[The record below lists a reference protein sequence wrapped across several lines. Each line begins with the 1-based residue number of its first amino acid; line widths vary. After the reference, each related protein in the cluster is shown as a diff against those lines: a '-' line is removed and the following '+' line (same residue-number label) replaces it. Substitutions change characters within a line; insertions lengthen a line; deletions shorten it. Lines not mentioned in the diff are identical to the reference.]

1 MGWFADPITFGDY
14 PQRWYHDVH
23 TLYNA
28 SVCPLS
34 KFSEHISSQHILS
47 TYLLSTQPFNTSSH
61 KSSQHILSSPH
72 TPISRMRDLIGDRL
86 PQFTPAQKNRL
97 IMSYDYFAFNHY
109 TSKYFTDAGSD
120 VDTSSPTENDLS
132 GNDPVRRSVL
142 SNQHQHTLPI
152 EKLSSI
158 NQLVSTTQLE
168 TTNQRTTTTT
178 TTTITT
184 QEVVITDPRTLSERG
199 GWDDDQMTVEHK
211 YNSTGGLIGQ

>member
-1 MGWFADPITFGDY
+1 
-14 PQRWYHDVH
+14 
-23 TLYNA
+23 
-28 SVCPLS
+28 
-34 KFSEHISSQHILS
+34 
-47 TYLLSTQPFNTSSH
+47 
-61 KSSQHILSSPH
+61 
-72 TPISRMRDLIGDRL
+72 MRDLIGDRL

-152 EKLSSI
+152 EKLSSTT
-158 NQLVSTTQLE
+158 QLVSTTQH
-168 TTNQRTTTTT
+168 TTTTT
-178 TTTITT
+178 TTTT
-184 QEVVITDPRTLSERG
+184 QEVVITDTRTLSERG

-211 YNSTGGLIGQ
+211 YNGTGGLIGQLYTIRLTD